1 MKESR
6 ALTRARTFVGFL
18 ETWRYGVLL
27 LVAVLTFGSLFLMR
41 DLRFD
46 NSDESFFTDDD
57 PAVVAIERFRELFG
71 NEDFV
76 YVAVRNG
83 GDIFDRDTLRLL
95 DSLALALE

>member
-46 NSDESFFTDDD
+46 NSDESFFTVDIKFFVCFYYFGSFDG
-57 PAVVAIERFRELFG
+57 VEVA
-71 NEDFV
+71 
-76 YVAVRNG
+76 
-83 GDIFDRDTLRLL
+83 
-95 DSLALALE
+95 

>member
-41 DLRFD
+41 EDRK
-46 NSDESFFTDDD
+46 S
-57 PAVVAIERFRELFG
+57 VV
-71 NEDFV
+71 
-76 YVAVRNG
+76 
-83 GDIFDRDTLRLL
+83 
-95 DSLALALE
+95 